1 MPIAE
6 APRARGWH
14 TVLKPAPTGARAA
27 INLCCAVA
35 EPIIEPSVQQGGGY
49 GDRTSDSR
57 HHVSGRGIASVTG
70 TVKPRAPSDPASPM
84 EAWLAAALRF
94 VILVIARGSVAQGFL
109 GRRLGASPPMR
120 MTASWFGSLDPPN
133 TRLWRDWYAHSNAG
147 SPLIVIPTPS
157 SGPPCSEL
165 SRYGPASAERV
176 ERLVRRPTL
185 TAPARAGFAILRVG
199 TKKQA
204 FRSNKETD
212 QERKKVR
219 RSETA

>member
-1 MPIAE
+1 MGPP
-6 APRARGWH
+6 PRSFAADAHDCIMVWVLGPTEYKVVARL
-14 TVLKPAPTGARAA
+14 VRALK
-27 INLCCAVA
+27 
-35 EPIIEPSVQQGGGY
+35 
-49 GDRTSDSR
+49 
-57 HHVSGRGIASVTG
+57 RGL
-70 TVKPRAPSDPASPM
+70 PSDRHP
-84 EAWLAAALRF
+84 
-94 VILVIARGSVAQGFL
+94 
-109 GRRLGASPPMR
+109 
-120 MTASWFGSLDPPN
+120 DP
-133 TRLWRDWYAHSNAG
+133 L
-147 SPLIVIPTPS
+147 

-165 SRYGPASAERV
+165 SRYGLASAERV

>member
-1 MPIAE
+1 MKRRRLVRDQIRQIE
-6 APRARGWH
+6 STRLDRIEQAPSEGAHAMVRLLARVMGIGIETADMLVQEVLSRNLRDRRA
-14 TVLKPAPTGARAA
+14 VARAG
-27 INLCCAVA
+27 LH
-35 EPIIEPSVQQGGGY
+35 GL
-49 GDRTSDSR
+49 SR
-57 HHVSGRGIASVTG
+57 RNREWVR
-70 TVKPRAPSDPASPM
+70 
-84 EAWLAAALRF
+84 RF
-94 VILVIARGSVAQGFL
+94 
-109 GRRLGASPPMR
+109 GASQPMR

-147 SPLIVIPTPS
+147 SPLIVIPTPL